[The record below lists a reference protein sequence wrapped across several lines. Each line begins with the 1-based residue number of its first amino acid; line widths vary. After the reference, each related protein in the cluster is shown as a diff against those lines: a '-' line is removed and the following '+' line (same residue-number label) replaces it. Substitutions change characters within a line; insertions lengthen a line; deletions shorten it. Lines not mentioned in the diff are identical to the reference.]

1 MPLPH
6 SDYDRWRSGPP
17 SPAVNP
23 VLRMLHD
30 AQNDPSGSLTK
41 GLSRTVNRAVWGNKA
56 VRWIVFLTLAW
67 WLVAF
72 VGLTSNPT
80 AAGPLFIAIVAP
92 VVYYRRWVKRRAR
105 APRVAAEQA
114 STVAVAASPRI
125 GAVTGPGVLLGR
137 SDAGAVVSASAEE
150 SVLIVGPPRSGKSRG
165 LYLPALRH
173 WDGSVVATS
182 TKADLWEATRSLRR
196 GRSVLFD
203 PFVMNSDR
211 TDCVRWSIL
220 AGCEVPRVAIGRAD
234 ALAVD
239 NKKGGQ
245 NDEFWRGNAVALNR
259 ALLHAAAVEH
269 LPVTAML
276 RWLSRGAFD
285 EPAAILDAGAT
296 DWGDVLRQLT
306 EMAPETR
313 ESVLV
318 TARRCFDALDVPEV
332 RDAVAVDEI
341 DVRSLLA
348 EAGTVHLIGPA
359 RYQRLAAPVLAAL
372 VDWIVEVALSEAV
385 RQGGR
390 LDPPLLLALDE
401 VANIAPLPSLP
412 SLCSEGGGQGVVP
425 LLALQSWAQAR
436 ERWGRDGA
444 EALFAASN
452 AKLILGGAT
461 SSEDLEG
468 LSRAVGDYDAVR
480 YTHSTSMDAGTSST
494 MERRRI
500 LPPEAIRQLP
510 VGRALLLHGHHEP
523 MLVTL
528 PGNAGL

>member
-105 APRVAAEQA
+105 AQRVAAEQA

-245 NDEFWRGNAVALNR
+245 NDEFWPPFLLSTASASARPIATRGTSQPARIDQRTQSVRSLFMTHGPNNTERPRSRLRVASHRSALVDVATTEPSQCLR
-259 ALLHAAAVEH
+259 AGRYNPRDFPDRGGPTMSTDSSAEALTTAPASLRPSNTPG
-269 LPVTAML
+269 PVTAPI
-276 RWLSRGAFD
+276 RGL
-285 EPAAILDAGAT
+285 AATATVDACSA
-296 DWGDVLRQLT
+296 
-306 EMAPETR
+306 APR
-313 ESVLV
+313 CAR
-318 TARRCFDALDVPEV
+318 ARRF
-332 RDAVAVDEI
+332 
-341 DVRSLLA
+341 
-348 EAGTVHLIGPA
+348 
-359 RYQRLAAPVLAAL
+359 
-372 VDWIVEVALSEAV
+372 
-385 RQGGR
+385 
-390 LDPPLLLALDE
+390 
-401 VANIAPLPSLP
+401 
-412 SLCSEGGGQGVVP
+412 
-425 LLALQSWAQAR
+425 
-436 ERWGRDGA
+436 
-444 EALFAASN
+444 
-452 AKLILGGAT
+452 
-461 SSEDLEG
+461 
-468 LSRAVGDYDAVR
+468 
-480 YTHSTSMDAGTSST
+480 TH
-494 MERRRI
+494 RR
-500 LPPEAIRQLP
+500 
-510 VGRALLLHGHHEP
+510 
-523 MLVTL
+523 
-528 PGNAGL
+528 